1 MSSVPAETR
10 ACTADTAVPPTRVA
24 QAWHGCVSRG
34 LYAHRLARAAR
45 TFVFAAVSILI
56 GAPLGESA
64 LGAQP
69 GWWHDEWP
77 YRVRIQCKA
86 DEGDVAAVRVPLAGR
101 ATPDGHDL
109 RLVDVN
115 GELRGFEVVHHDPR
129 LSTLIQ
135 FEVPPDRPLT
145 TWLYYGNADAPR
157 IDTRNPQ
164 LAAWQEIWNAWS
176 KQEAERQRT
185 LERRRPLEERLDR
198 LRANLERA
206 KRAGDDSGNLEGLI
220 AQCEKELAELVVP
233 DATPAPV
240 GKPEAWYPRRGVLLR
255 VYRKPNELH
264 PKTLTELRKLIRT
277 GRMQGACFCGG
288 IADGFNRFGPSDHYV
303 SVYEGY
309 LQIDE
314 PGTYAF
320 CTVSDDG
327 SWLRVND
334 HTVLEWPGA
343 HGWAGAE
350 RGQKN
355 AELKLTK
362 GVAQVQYYHEEGTG
376 AQMAFLGWK
385 PPNAER
391 FWSIPSEK
399 WLSVRP
405 ARTGTFEARD
415 KPILA
420 VPIVRVLNTYWVR
433 DSDDRQ
439 ATLVELGDVSRSRA
453 GKIVKTRW
461 SFGDGLTAEGT
472 RLRHVYFR
480 TGRPTVK
487 LTVTD
492 ERGNHDSIT
501 CAPNVFYVDVRARY
515 FRYGNAQQY
524 AEAAAG
530 YDVERMSPEDLELY
544 AEFWGYLENW
554 AEHVRAV
561 NAFIR
566 RCPDSPLIP
575 RLAASAAK
583 GCTQAEAYDPERAD
597 ELYEIAL
604 RGADGPRGRLELN
617 LQRARVLAW
626 DLSEYERAR
635 GLLNSLLDRMELKA
649 GRAIQRLRRQT
660 LILLGDVALLTAAY
674 DDAENLYRQAQELS
688 ERKVEQAEMLVKA
701 GSYGYTV
708 EDLLARGE
716 FEWALKT
723 LDRWEEEFPVQKLE
737 GYTLFLRGKVLY
749 VQSPGR
755 LAARYLERAERVS
768 PRAVHVPE
776 TVWLRANCLLAM
788 QQYDEALAEF
798 LRVRNDFTQSEF
810 FEQAA
815 DKIKLCESEL
825 AKARPAKTGE

>member
-1 MSSVPAETR
+1 M
-10 ACTADTAVPPTRVA
+10 TAGATPISYPILVVALLNTAV
-24 QAWHGCVSRG
+24 
-34 LYAHRLARAAR
+34 
-45 TFVFAAVSILI
+45 FA
-56 GAPLGESA
+56 G
-64 LGAQP
+64 QP
-69 GWWHDEWP
+69 EWWHDEWP
-77 YRVRIQCKA
+77 YRVRIECKA
-86 DEGDVAAVRVPLAGR
+86 GEGDVAGVRVPLADR
-101 ATPDGHDL
+101 ATADGHDL
-109 RLVDVN
+109 RLVDAD
-115 GELRGFEVVHHDPR
+115 GQPRSFDLIHHDPR
-129 LSTLIQ
+129 LDTLIQ
-135 FEVPPDRPLT
+135 FKVPPDEPLT

-157 IDTRNPQ
+157 INTRNPQ
-164 LAAWQEIWNAWS
+164 LAAWQETWNAWS
-176 KQEAERQRT
+176 KRESERQRT
-185 LERRRPLEERLDR
+185 LEQRRALEERLER
-198 LRANLERA
+198 LRRNLERTE
-206 KRAGDDSGNLEGLI
+206 RAGGDTGNLEGLI
-220 AQCEKELAELVVP
+220 AQCEKELGELAVP
-233 DATPAPV
+233 DTTPPPQD
-240 GKPEAWYPRRGVLLR
+240 KPKAWYPRRGVLLR
-255 VYRKPNELH
+255 VYRKPKEVH
-264 PKTLTELRKLIRT
+264 PETLAELRKLIRT
-277 GRMQGACFCGG
+277 VEMQGACFCGG
-288 IADGFNRFGPSDHYV
+288 VADGFNRFGPSDHYI

-334 HTVLEWPGA
+334 RTVLEWPGL
-343 HGWAGAE
+343 HGWGGAE
-350 RGQKN
+350 RGQKS
-355 AELKLTK
+355 AEVKLSK

-391 FWSIPSEK
+391 LWSIPPDK

-415 KPILA
+415 KPIFA

-439 ATLVELGDVSRSRA
+439 ATLVEFRDLSRSRA

-461 SFGDGLTAEGT
+461 SFGDGLAAEGT
-472 RLRHVYFR
+472 KLRHVYFR
-480 TGRPTVK
+480 TGRPEVK

-492 ERGNHDSIT
+492 ERGNRDSVT
-501 CAPNVFYVDVRARY
+501 CSPNVFYVDVRARY
-515 FRYGNAQQY
+515 FRYGNAKQY

-544 AEFWGYLENW
+544 AEFWGHLENW

-583 GCTQAEAYDPERAD
+583 GCTQADAYDPRRAD
-597 ELYEIAL
+597 ELFEIAL
-604 RGADGPRGRLELN
+604 RGAETARERLELN

-626 DLSEYERAR
+626 DLGEYERAR
-635 GLLNSLLDRMELKA
+635 ELLNNLLDQIELKA
-649 GRAIQRLRRQT
+649 GRAIQRLRRQA

-674 DDAENLYRQAQELS
+674 DDAENLYRQAPELA

-723 LDRWEEEFPVQKLE
+723 LDQWEEEFPVQKLE
-737 GYTLFLRGKVLY
+737 GYTFFLRGKVLY
-749 VQSPGR
+749 VQRPGR
-755 LAARYLERAERVS
+755 LAARFLERAEQVA

-776 TVWLRANCLLAM
+776 AVWLRANCLLAM

-798 LRVRNDFTQSEF
+798 LRIRNDFTQSEF
-810 FEQAA
+810 FQQAV

-825 AKARPAKTGE
+825 AKARPAKTGK